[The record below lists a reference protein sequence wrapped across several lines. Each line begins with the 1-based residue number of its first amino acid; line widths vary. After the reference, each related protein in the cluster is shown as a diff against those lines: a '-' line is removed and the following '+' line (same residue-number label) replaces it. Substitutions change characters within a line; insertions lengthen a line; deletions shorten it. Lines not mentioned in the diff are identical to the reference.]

1 MGGDKDML
9 SYAQLFQILS
19 ACININEV
27 FVSHPHR
34 DLLQIVDGNSF
45 RLSLPQISMMLFS

>member
-1 MGGDKDML
+1 ML